1 MNGLVSA
8 IKTDIGYSIVPRCMT
23 TGTFTEANTRQIAIG
38 CEGIG
43 FEKNTVRLNPE
54 NFTFYGLFQG
64 LCRI

>member
-8 IKTDIGYSIVPRCMT
+8 TKTDIGYSIVPRCVT

-43 FEKNTVRLNPE
+43 FEKFIWE
-54 NFTFYGLFQG
+54 FQLQNDSLHFLG
-64 LCRI
+64 DF